1 MKTRIKETTNTE
13 DGIVKV
19 VYQAQF
25 QDFWR
30 WWGWKPV
37 LDYHVYHNSRT
48 NDWHVPYED
57 ELFKSDSERGTLQ
70 FCKDL
75 IDYILKIEKQN
86 KEYDERLK
94 QVKKSAKVKYIRYP

>member
-1 MKTRIKETTNTE
+1 MKTRIKETTKTE

-25 QDFWR
+25 FDFWK
-30 WWGWKPV
+30 WCGWKPI
-37 LDYHVYHNSRT
+37 LGYHVFKVREDQWST
-48 NDWHVPYED
+48 DYED
-57 ELFKSDSERGTLQ
+57 EVFKSENERGTLQ

-94 QVKKSAKVKYIRYP
+94 QIKKSAKVKYIRYP

>member
-1 MKTRIKETTNTE
+1 MKTRIKETTKTE

-25 QDFWR
+25 FDFWK
-30 WWGWKPV
+30 WCGWKPI
-37 LDYHVYHNSRT
+37 LGYHVYHT
-48 NDWHVPYED
+48 KEGDWTVPYE
-57 ELFKSDSERGTLQ
+57 EEVFKSESERGSLH